1 MRKKIKILQDE
12 YMGDELIVRDD
23 ISDEPIAA
31 VSNDESLFPDLDD
44 DDIEE
49 ILAKG
54 KVGLEEGI
62 KGDEDQRGEV
72 QGELDSSIISYLRR
86 IAKVP
91 LLTPE
96 EEKKLFMEL
105 DRQKRQL
112 RTGLRKLFPERQS
125 RIEKQTPK
133 RGRKGSKVRTSIAKQ
148 TRRMIE
154 EARNM
159 LESDEVI
166 QIAYAEEKGMDLE
179 ELRKTLRGIVEA
191 DEQIKRVKHRIVES
205 NLLLVVSIA
214 KDHAFGNTCLSLLD
228 LIQEGTIGLMTAVD
242 KFNYRKG
249 FRFSTYATWWIMQAI
264 KRAIDQHS
272 KTVRTPVYI
281 AETRRAINQA
291 AQRIA
296 QRIGREP
303 NLKELAE
310 EMGMSKSKL
319 LDVLQSSRD
328 TISLDM
334 PLEQEGDATFA
345 DLIEAKNSPS
355 PEQEVMDKIRTEI
368 IEQVLDTLP
377 PREARVIKM
386 RFGLQD
392 GTYYTLSQIGKLLDV
407 SRERVRQIEEEALK
421 KLRHHSRIQYLK
433 DLL

>member
-1 MRKKIKILQDE
+1 MKRKKLLEQ
-12 YMGDELIVRDD
+12 ELLNSELAVRDD
-23 ISDEPIAA
+23 LSDEPIAA
-31 VSNDESLFPDLDD
+31 VANDEGVYPDLESAH
-44 DDIEE
+44 IEE
-49 ILAKG
+49 ILSKG
-54 KVGLEEGI
+54 EVELEEEQEGAKEI
-62 KGDEDQRGEV
+62 DN
-72 QGELDSSIISYLRR
+72 SIISYLRR

-96 EEKKLFMEL
+96 EEKTLFMEL
-105 DRQKRQL
+105 DKQKRRL
-112 RTGLRKLFPERQS
+112 RDGLRKLFPEKQRM
-125 RIEKQTPK
+125 IEKQAPK
-133 RGRKGSKVRTSIAKQ
+133 RGRKGSKIRQSIARQ
-148 TRRMIE
+148 TRKMIE
-154 EARNM
+154 EARRV

-166 QIAYAEEKGMDLE
+166 QRAYAGEKGMSLE
-179 ELRKTLRGIVEA
+179 ELREVLKRIVEA
-191 DEQIKRVKHRIVES
+191 DEQIRRIKHRIIES

-214 KDHAFGNTCLSLLD
+214 KDHAFANSTLSLLD

-272 KTVRTPVYI
+272 KTVRIPVYI
-281 AETRRAINQA
+281 AETKRAINQA

-296 QRIGREP
+296 QRVGREP

-310 EMGMSKSKL
+310 EMDMPSSKL

-334 PLEQEGDATFA
+334 PLEQDGDATFA

-355 PEQEVMDKIRTEI
+355 PEQEVMEKIRSET
-368 IEQVLDTLP
+368 IEQALNTLLN

-392 GTYYTLSQIGKLLDV
+392 GTFYTLSQIGKLLDV
-407 SRERVRQIEEEALK
+407 SRERVRQIEEEALR
-421 KLRHHSRIQYLK
+421 KLKRSDKIQHLK

>member
-1 MRKKIKILQDE
+1 
-12 YMGDELIVRDD
+12 
-23 ISDEPIAA
+23 
-31 VSNDESLFPDLDD
+31 
-44 DDIEE
+44 
-49 ILAKG
+49 
-54 KVGLEEGI
+54 
-62 KGDEDQRGEV
+62 
-72 QGELDSSIISYLRR
+72 
-86 IAKVP
+86 VP
-91 LLTPE
+91 LLTPS
-96 EEKKLFMEL
+96 EEKRLFIEL
-105 DRQKRQL
+105 DERKKQL
-112 RTGLRKLFPERQS
+112 RDGLRRLFPEQQM

-133 RGRKGSKVRTSIAKQ
+133 RGRKGSKVRISIAKQ
-148 TRRMIE
+148 TKMMIE

-159 LESDEVI
+159 LRAGPVI
-166 QIAYAEEKGMDLE
+166 QMVYAEEKGMTVDALKE
-179 ELRKTLRGIVEA
+179 TLRQIVIA
-191 DEQIKRVKHRIVES
+191 NGWIKRVKHRIVES

-228 LIQEGTIGLMTAVD
+228 LVQEGTIGLMTAVD

-264 KRAIDQHS
+264 KRSIDQHS

-281 AETRRAINQA
+281 AETRRAINQTS
-291 AQRIA
+291 QKIA
-296 QRIGREP
+296 QKIGREP
-303 NLKELAE
+303 NLRELAS
-310 EMGMSKSKL
+310 EMDMTSNKL

-355 PEQEVMDKIRTEI
+355 PEHEVMDNVRTEI
-368 IEQVLDTLP
+368 IDQVLSSLP

-433 DLL
+433 DLLT

>member
-1 MRKKIKILQDE
+1 MRKKIRVLKGE
-12 YMGDELIVRDD
+12 YIGGELIIRDD

-54 KVGLEEGI
+54 KIGFEEEA
-62 KGDEDQRGEV
+62 KESEERRDDV
-72 QGELDSSIISYLRR
+72 HGELDSSIISYLRR

-96 EEKKLFMEL
+96 EEKVLFMEL
-105 DRQKRQL
+105 DRQRRKLRQ
-112 RTGLRKLFPERQS
+112 GLRKLFPEQQR
-125 RIEKQTPK
+125 RIERQTPK
-133 RGRKGSKVRTSIAKQ
+133 RGRKGSKVRNSIAKQ
-148 TRRMIE
+148 TLRMIE

-159 LESDEVI
+159 LEAEEVI

-179 ELRKTLRGIVEA
+179 ELRKTLKQIVEA

-214 KDHAFGNTCLSLLD
+214 KDHAFGNACLSLLD

-281 AETRRAINQA
+281 AETRRAINQT

-303 NLKELAE
+303 NLDELAE
-310 EMGMSKSKL
+310 EMGIPKNKL

-355 PEQEVMDKIRTEI
+355 PEQEVMDKIRTEV
-368 IEQVLDTLP
+368 IEQVLSTLH

-421 KLRHHSRIQYLK
+421 KLRHHSRIQHLK